1 MSGAYYRRTG
11 GAPNTSAIEQALR
24 TAEARA
30 KFDGVER
37 PVYVRVGGDN
47 GSIYIDLADPDW
59 RAVKIDG
66 AGWNVVKN
74 PTVRFVRTKGM
85 LPLAL
90 PTRGGSVGKLRD
102 FINVKSDEAF
112 QSYHCLASCHAAR
125 TRAVPSTD
133 GHRGAGLG
141 EKYAH

>member
-1 MSGAYYRRTG
+1 MEVRSSGFRDWLSGTYYRRTG

-90 PTRGGSVGKLRD
+90 PRARRERWKVTRLYQR
-102 FINVKSDEAF
+102 
-112 QSYHCLASCHAAR
+112 
-125 TRAVPSTD
+125 
-133 GHRGAGLG
+133 
-141 EKYAH
+141 